1 MKFKEWLDLLQTP
14 RDYKK
19 SEGAD
24 IADSIG
30 LAVIMALILFVVF
43 I

>member
-1 MKFKEWLDLLQTP
+1 MKFKEWLELLQTP

-19 SEGAD
+19 SDGSD
-24 IADSIG
+24 VADSIG
-30 LAVIMALILFVVF
+30 LVVIMALVLFVVF